1 MTLINKWRLIVGS
14 SFFLLAVGV
23 ALIYKPLL
31 VPEKLIIA
39 DADQIVFSLLYVADA
54 QGYFKEEGVEVEYK
68 QFASGKDVLNSVL
81 SGESDVATV
90 FSTPVILAVLSGQP
104 VKVLSTLHRSA
115 KNTAIVARRD
125 CNIERIAD
133 LRGKHIG
140 VTRNTN
146 ADFMLSVTL
155 DSEGIPDNEVRISDI
170 PPQRIAAALKSGE
183 VDAIATWS
191 PHVAKARV
199 GLSSQATVTLTTP
212 LYTEYSLLAT
222 TASHI
227 EPKKLALQR
236 LMRALVRAETYIA
249 NNNRESLDI
258 VIKHLAT
265 QSPDLLVEPWKNT
278 RFTLSIDNALLE
290 SMRLEAEWFTQH
302 GKSAKKELS
311 LKTIIDSSFLQHIKP
326 QGVLVREEP

>member
-1 MTLINKWRLIVGS
+1 MTLINKWLWIVGS
-14 SFFLLAVGV
+14 SFLLLLVCV
-23 ALIYKPLL
+23 ALIYKPTV

-54 QGYFKEEGVEVEYK
+54 QGYLKEEGVEVEYK
-68 QFASGKDVLNSVL
+68 KFASGKDALNSVL

-90 FSTPVILAVLSGQP
+90 FSTPVILSALSGQP

-125 CNIERIAD
+125 RNIERITD
-133 LRGKHIG
+133 LRGKRIG

-155 DSEGIPDNEVRISDI
+155 DSEGIPDKEVRISDI

-191 PHVAKARV
+191 PHVAMARG
-199 GLSSQATVTLTTP
+199 GLPPQATVTLTIA

-249 NNNRESLDI
+249 NHNREAQDI
-258 VIKHLAT
+258 VIRHFAT
-265 QSPDLLVEPWKNT
+265 QSPDLLVEPWQNT

-290 SMRLEAEWFTQH
+290 SMRLEAEWFSQH
-302 GKSAKKELS
+302 GNPEKNKHS
-311 LKTIIDSSFLQHIKP
+311 LKDIINSSFLQHIKP
-326 QGVLVREEP
+326 QGVLVREEL